1 MELIKKDTKPCPT
14 CGTMI
19 FKISGCSQ
27 VWCVDCH
34 TAFDFNTLVIE
45 RGNIH
50 NPHYYEYMR
59 KMNGGVVPRNPGD
72 VPAQNQRVGI
82 GALMM
87 ILGSQR
93 GTTGKMMNY
102 ITNFHRFIT
111 HVQAVEI
118 NTRNNPVLES
128 TNRQFR
134 IRYLM
139 KEITESEFKRK
150 ILKSK
155 ENFEQQLEL
164 NAIYEAFVETGN
176 DILKSIIEQNNFNY
190 SINVINDLENLV
202 GSLNEQLKKFC
213 KKYKMRLCPGVDEDL
228 LFRRDLK

>member
-1 MELIKKDTKPCPT
+1 
-14 CGTMI
+14 
-19 FKISGCSQ
+19 
-27 VWCVDCH
+27 
-34 TAFDFNTLVIE
+34 
-45 RGNIH
+45 
-50 NPHYYEYMR
+50 
-59 KMNGGVVPRNPGD
+59 
-72 VPAQNQRVGI
+72 
-82 GALMM
+82 
-87 ILGSQR
+87 
-93 GTTGKMMNY
+93 MNY

-118 NTRNNPVLES
+118 NTRNNPVLEP
-128 TNRQFR
+128 TNRKFR

-139 KEITESEFKRK
+139 KEITESEFKQK